1 MGALSLNMNLF
12 NTILVLA
19 IAFLSVFA
27 ETIFDG
33 PRRWLGAQIDL
44 LPVLMVFA
52 ALNTNILGISLLALF
67 GGLWF
72 DSLSANPLGITVLPL
87 IVVGFPIYLRRDL
100 ILRDVPFA
108 QIVLGGLASALVPA
122 LTLLLLLSAG
132 RQPLLG
138 WGTLWQ
144 WTVMISAGAILS
156 PFIFLMLG
164 WFNHALGYKP
174 RTETSFRPDR
184 EIRRGRTTMN

>member
-1 MGALSLNMNLF
+1 MNVF
-12 NTILVLA
+12 NIILVLA
-19 IAFLSVFA
+19 VAFVSVFA

-33 PRRWLGAQIDL
+33 PRIWLGAQIDI

-52 ALNTNILGISLLALF
+52 ALNTNMAGVCLLAFF

-72 DSLSANPLGITVLPL
+72 DSLSSNPMGITILPL
-87 IVVGFPIYLRRDL
+87 LAVGFPICLRRDL
-100 ILRDVPFA
+100 ILRDVQFA
-108 QIVLGGLASALVPA
+108 QVVLGAIASALVPA
-122 LTLLLLLSAG
+122 LTLLLLLSG
-132 RQPLLG
+132 RRDPLVG

-144 WTVMISAGAILS
+144 WVVMIAGGAVAAPL
-156 PFIFLMLG
+156 IFTVLG
-164 WFNHALGYKP
+164 WCNLALGYQP